1 ICNREYTTDVL
12 RLTTKLLEANPE
24 YYTVWNYRRLLLR
37 SFFAHQYDAD
47 EQYQTPNQ
55 DNVRQYIVED
65 LAFLLPLLRKFPK
78 CYWIWKYRLWL
89 LDEAQRLLPSNSVN
103 QLWQKELGLVGK
115 MLSLDSR
122 NFHGWGY
129 RRKVIAALEQL
140 SVEADPS
147 IASMTETEFEY
158 TTKMIESNLSNFS
171 AWHRRS
177 KLIPRLLDERNASH
191 AERRA
196 FLDQELELVQRALW
210 ADPDSKDQSLWFY
223 HQSLILNFGSRV
235 EMNSIVPDL
244 AVEDKLIYI
253 KAQIEELLEMLEGAE
268 TCKWIYQRLL
278 DFRNASSARCHR
290 YPSGLLLRRFL
301 SGQIPRLKDDT
312 DCEAATWTYCDF
324 LAVTQVL
331 KGDLEL
337 IATGAGPPVMA
348 TNSIKLLTGNS
359 HPELAKLVA
368 DRLGIELTKIMV
380 LQYSNQETSVT
391 IGESVRDE
399 DVFVLQSTAPGDI
412 NDGLMELLIIINAC
426 KTASARRITAV
437 IPNFPYAR
445 QDKKDK
451 SRAPITAKL
460 MANMLQTAGC
470 NHVITMDLHASQ
482 IQGFF
487 NVPVDNLYA
496 EPSTLRWIRE
506 NLDVSKAVIVS
517 PDAGGAKRATS
528 IADRLDL
535 NFALIHKERAR
546 PNEVSKMTL
555 VGDVRSKIAILVDD
569 MADTCGTLVKAADTV
584 MAHGAEEVVAIVT
597 HGILSGNAI
606 DTLNGSKLSRVV
618 VTNTVPHA
626 AKKEICDKLETI
638 DISPTLAESL
648 RRTHNGESVSFL
660 FSHAPVE

>member
-1 ICNREYTTDVL
+1 
-12 RLTTKLLEANPE
+12 
-24 YYTVWNYRRLLLR
+24 
-37 SFFAHQYDAD
+37 
-47 EQYQTPNQ
+47 
-55 DNVRQYIVED
+55 
-65 LAFLLPLLRKFPK
+65 
-78 CYWIWKYRLWL
+78 
-89 LDEAQRLLPSNSVN
+89 
-103 QLWQKELGLVGK
+103 
-115 MLSLDSR
+115 
-122 NFHGWGY
+122 
-129 RRKVIAALEQL
+129 
-140 SVEADPS
+140 
-147 IASMTETEFEY
+147 
-158 TTKMIESNLSNFS
+158 
-171 AWHRRS
+171 
-177 KLIPRLLDERNASH
+177 
-191 AERRA
+191 
-196 FLDQELELVQRALW
+196 
-210 ADPDSKDQSLWFY
+210 
-223 HQSLILNFGSRV
+223 
-235 EMNSIVPDL
+235 
-244 AVEDKLIYI
+244 
-253 KAQIEELLEMLEGAE
+253 
-268 TCKWIYQRLL
+268 
-278 DFRNASSARCHR
+278 
-290 YPSGLLLRRFL
+290 
-301 SGQIPRLKDDT
+301 
-312 DCEAATWTYCDF
+312 
-324 LAVTQVL
+324 
-331 KGDLEL
+331 
-337 IATGAGPPVMA
+337 MA

-426 KTASARRITAV
+426 KTASARRVTAV

-517 PDAGGAKRATS
+517 PDAGGAKRATA

-555 VGDVRSKIAILVDD
+555 VGDVRGKIAILVDD

-606 DTLNGSKLSRVV
+606 ETLNGSKLARVV

-626 AKKEICDKLETI
+626 EKKERCPRLETI